1 MYVKA
6 APGLVIRDPVFL
18 DLLPPEGRDVP
29 DTPYW
34 QKRKGDGDVVLA
46 TPPDA
51 SAAPTEQDTQSRAD

>member
-18 DLLPPEGRDVP
+18 DLLPAEGRDVP

-34 QKRKGDGDVVLA
+34 QKRLLDEDVVRA
-46 TPPDA
+46 TPPQA
-51 SAAPTEQDTQSRAD
+51 EPAPVEDVTQSRAD